1 MVDLIAILVTGA
13 MVSSIY
19 ALMAIGFTL
28 IFGVGGV
35 LNLAHGAFLMVGAYT
50 FFFLTSAKGLPPLVA
65 FAMGI
70 AVPVV
75 VSLLV
80 YFGSVRFIE
89 EDVLVTAF
97 VTLLLSLVLQE
108 VAVLLFSAQ
117 AKSLTPI
124 VAGSIELPGTRIRY
138 YQILGFVVSWA
149 SIGVLWFY
157 VTQTKS
163 GRAILATSMSERGA
177 LITGVDI
184 GRVKAET
191 WVIAGALA
199 GIGGVFIGTLQQT
212 SPDMWLTPLALAFI
226 IVVVGGIGS
235 IKGSVVGAYLI
246 GFLETTTVALMGP
259 PFRGIMALIVVVI
272 VMLFRPEGL
281 YGREYVE

>member
-50 FFFLTSAKGLPPLVA
+50 FFFLTSTKGLPSIVA
-65 FAMGI
+65 FAIGI

-80 YFGSVRFIE
+80 YFGGVRFIE

-108 VAVLLFSAQ
+108 VAVLQFSAQ

-149 SIGVLWFY
+149 SIGVLWYY

-177 LITGVDI
+177 LVTGVDL

-191 WVIAGALA
+191 WAIAGGLA

>member
-1 MVDLIAILVTGA
+1 
-13 MVSSIY
+13 
-19 ALMAIGFTL
+19 
-28 IFGVGGV
+28 
-35 LNLAHGAFLMVGAYT
+35 
-50 FFFLTSAKGLPPLVA
+50 
-65 FAMGI
+65 
-70 AVPVV
+70 
-75 VSLLV
+75 
-80 YFGSVRFIE
+80 
-89 EDVLVTAF
+89 
-97 VTLLLSLVLQE
+97 
-108 VAVLLFSAQ
+108 
-117 AKSLTPI
+117 
-124 VAGSIELPGTRIRY
+124 
-138 YQILGFVVSWA
+138 
-149 SIGVLWFY
+149 
-157 VTQTKS
+157 
-163 GRAILATSMSERGA
+163 